1 MEQVQRRDGSLYRS
15 KHELVFVF
23 KNGTASHVNNVELGA
38 HGRYRSNVW
47 DYQGVNSF
55 GRERDALLA
64 LHPTV
69 KPVAL
74 IADAIK
80 DCTKRG
86 DLILDPFAGSGS
98 TIIAAEKTKRRAA
111 IIEIDRVYTD
121 TIVRRWQ
128 TYTGKQAVCAKTG
141 ITFAERE
148 AIVAARTEKSLCV
161 VGENH
166 RGQ

>member
-1 MEQVQRRDGSLYRS
+1 MGSLYRS

-23 KNGTASHVNNVELGA
+23 KNGTAAHINNVELGV
-38 HGRYRSNVW
+38 HGRYRTNVW
-47 DYQGVNSF
+47 DYAGINSF
-55 GRERDALLA
+55 GRGRDGLLA

-86 DLILDPFAGSGS
+86 HLILDPFAGSGT
-98 TIIAAEKTKRRAA
+98 TIIAAEKTRRRAA
-111 IIEIDRVYTD
+111 VIEIDHLYAD
-121 TIVRRWQ
+121 AIVRRWQ

-141 ITFAERE
+141 ATFAERK
-148 AIVAARTEKSLCV
+148 AALVTPHMEDGIS
-161 VGENH
+161 
-166 RGQ
+166 RGGGAGHHGQ